1 MKIGVVFPQ
10 TEIGNDPLVIRDFAQ
25 AIEEMGFNHLLIYDH
40 VLGADRDRPG
50 GFAGP
55 YDKDTAFHE
64 PFVLFGYLAGR
75 GEDVVIRESG
85 EPPRVARTP
94 ESPVSKAMPD
104 VAAPAPPAPHAREA
118 TRLRT
123 EAPSPLTA
131 KASPSTA
138 ERFAVQV
145 GAFSENENAER
156 LAENLRKKG
165 FDAYV
170 SAGAKA
176 TQPRWRV
183 RVGPFPDRK
192 EAERAA
198 GRLKKN
204 EKLPTW
210 VLDENAAG

>member
-1 MKIGVVFPQ
+1 M
-10 TEIGNDPLVIRDFAQ
+10 LALSLL
-25 AIEEMGFNHLLIYDH
+25 AI
-40 VLGADRDRPG
+40 P
-50 GFAGP
+50 GFALGL
-55 YDKDTAFHE
+55 AAGIAWEE
-64 PFVLFGYLAGR
+64 PGLLFGYLAGR
-75 GEDVVIRESG
+75 GEDVVIREAG

-94 ESPVSKAMPD
+94 ESPLPKAMPD
-104 VAAPAPPAPHAREA
+104 VAAPAPSAPQAREA
-118 TRLRT
+118 TRLRS

-131 KASPSTA
+131 KASPLTAKA

-145 GAFSENENAER
+145 GAFSENESAER

-165 FDAYV
+165 FDVYI
-170 SAGAKA
+170 SAGAKV

>member
-1 MKIGVVFPQ
+1 M
-10 TEIGNDPLVIRDFAQ
+10 TERRTTQSSRRAGRKGRVLFSMLALSLL
-25 AIEEMGFNHLLIYDH
+25 AI
-40 VLGADRDRPG
+40 P
-50 GFAGP
+50 GFALGL
-55 YDKDTAFHE
+55 AAGIAWEE
-64 PFVLFGYLAGR
+64 PGLLFGYLVGR
-75 GEDVVIRESG
+75 GEDVVIRELG

-94 ESPVSKAMPD
+94 ESPVSKVMPD

-131 KASPSTA
+131 KASPLTAKASPLTA

-170 SAGAKA
+170 SAGAKV

>member
-1 MKIGVVFPQ
+1 ML
-10 TEIGNDPLVIRDFAQ
+10 D
-25 AIEEMGFNHLLIYDH
+25 
-40 VLGADRDRPG
+40 
-50 GFAGP
+50 
-55 YDKDTAFHE
+55 E
-64 PFVLFGYLAGR
+64 PR
-75 GEDVVIRESG
+75 GESPAASAAASGDVVGVWCVARSTRVV
-85 EPPRVARTP
+85 PRVR
-94 ESPVSKAMPD
+94 
-104 VAAPAPPAPHAREA
+104 VAAPAPPAPQAREA

-123 EAPSPLTA
+123 EAPSPLMA
-131 KASPSTA
+131 KASPLMAKA

-170 SAGAKA
+170 SAGAKV

-183 RVGPFPDRK
+183 RVGPFPDRN

-204 EKLPTW
+204 ENLPTW

>member
-1 MKIGVVFPQ
+1 M
-10 TEIGNDPLVIRDFAQ
+10 TERRTTQSSRRAGRKGRVLFSMLALSLL
-25 AIEEMGFNHLLIYDH
+25 AI
-40 VLGADRDRPG
+40 P
-50 GFAGP
+50 GFALGL
-55 YDKDTAFHE
+55 AAGIAWEE
-64 PFVLFGYLAGR
+64 PGLLFGYLAGR

-85 EPPRVARTP
+85 EPPQVARTP
-94 ESPVSKAMPD
+94 ESPVPKAMPD
-104 VAAPAPPAPHAREA
+104 VAAPAPPAPQAREA

-123 EAPSPLTA
+123 EPPSPLTA
-131 KASPSTA
+131 KA

-170 SAGAKA
+170 SAGAKV

>member
-1 MKIGVVFPQ
+1 M
-10 TEIGNDPLVIRDFAQ
+10 LALSLL
-25 AIEEMGFNHLLIYDH
+25 AI
-40 VLGADRDRPG
+40 P
-50 GFAGP
+50 GFALGL
-55 YDKDTAFHE
+55 AAGIAWEE
-64 PFVLFGYLAGR
+64 PGLLFGYLAGR

-94 ESPVSKAMPD
+94 ESPVPKAMPD

-123 EAPSPLTA
+123 EAPSPST
-131 KASPSTA
+131 ASPSTA

-170 SAGAKA
+170 SAGAKV